1 VAAATAAREATERPV
16 LVISE
21 HTDERTLLRLFRAG
35 ITGYA
40 TRPTEARTL
49 VDQVVDV
56 AGGQMVVDAEVALRA
71 VALAARLL
79 DLDRSPAALLG
90 LSDREVEVL
99 DRLQSGAT
107 ARSIGHELYVSHET
121 VRSHL
126 KRIYRKLGVHDRAG
140 ALARAREEGI
150 LSS

>member
-1 VAAATAAREATERPV
+1 
-16 LVISE
+16 
-21 HTDERTLLRLFRAG
+21 
-35 ITGYA
+35 
-40 TRPTEARTL
+40 
-49 VDQVVDV
+49 
-56 AGGQMVVDAEVALRA
+56 MVVDPEVALRA

>member
-1 VAAATAAREATERPV
+1 
-16 LVISE
+16 
-21 HTDERTLLRLFRAG
+21 
-35 ITGYA
+35 
-40 TRPTEARTL
+40 
-49 VDQVVDV
+49 
-56 AGGQMVVDAEVALRA
+56 
-71 VALAARLL
+71 LL